1 MKLAVT
7 RLLSAGA
14 MLALIG
20 PAYAEP
26 PAVKTSPPSAAAPQ
40 PAAAVP
46 WLFQGSDLPVDKA
59 WRFGVLPNGVRY
71 AVRQNKYPANS
82 LAIRVRI
89 DAGALMERGDE
100 KGYAHFIEHMT
111 FRGTKSVPDGEGIRT
126 WQRLGAAFGTD
137 TNAFTNLTQTLYQLD
152 LPKSDPPSMDTALH
166 LLSEMVSGANF
177 DPKLVDIE
185 RKVVTAERSLRQTP
199 LAKRVQDT
207 SKALILTGTRAAT
220 ADLAGTDETLDAANA
235 DRLRAFYDRW
245 YRPERA
251 AVVIVGDADPAVLE
265 DAIRRHFGE
274 WSGRG
279 TPPAEPDYGKPVAPK
294 TMSAV
299 ITDPQAPN
307 QLSLNWVTQHDDR
320 PDTFAGESADLTR
333 AIAVQVLSRRFA
345 RRAREGAN
353 FLGAGAGYGEQ
364 RHVQDTMTVA
374 MAPKEGQWAQALSET
389 YGILADAVATLPS
402 QDEIDQVASSLEAGL
417 QSAAAGAATTQS
429 GSYANQLANAVSSGE
444 VVEEPAFMLDLF
456 EKQRKGLTPENVGAA
471 MRAAIQ
477 GEARAMLLSPTPIE
491 GGNDAFATALTQARA
506 AKAQARTEEK
516 HASLDDLG
524 QPGAP
529 GKIVWRS
536 EIADLGVTRVRFDN
550 GVEVDLRRN
559 NNEQAGILVIALA
572 GDGMTALDP
581 KARNLLWTAP
591 AIVQGGVGPLDYGA
605 LERAT
610 AGKRLGL
617 NFGVGERGFTWAGAT
632 TAVQLVDQLRLIDT
646 AIREPRFDSKAF
658 ERIRDGFV
666 QNYDSLYASPQS
678 VFGALASQP
687 MHGGD
692 RRFAFPTRAE
702 AKAVTPDAFRAFWQP
717 LFANGARKVLIIG
730 DIDTDAAIE
739 AARQTFGAAVT
750 KPQFK
755 EPSSHLA
762 LKPPAPMAAPL
773 VFTHRGDPDQ
783 LLTASVWT
791 TTGSL
796 KDLKQLRALNIA
808 AQIMQTR
815 LYDRFRESEGG
826 TYTPGVSNSQSEVFP
841 NFGLFIAY
849 SQLKAERL
857 NDFEKATRD
866 IAQDLTRSGPTADEL
881 TRALTPV
888 VSGNDQRR
896 KLNGYWAQMLQ
907 GDLDDPRYVT
917 LLRTGVT
924 GYQEVTAE
932 QVKAVAKKW
941 LSKAPALQIEV
952 RGATKP

>member
-1 MKLAVT
+1 MKPAVT

-14 MLALIG
+14 ALALIG
-20 PAYAEP
+20 PACAET
-26 PAVKTSPPSAAAPQ
+26 ASAKISPSVAAAPQ

-59 WRFGVLPNGVRY
+59 WRFGVLPNGLRY

-89 DAGALMERGDE
+89 DAGALMEHDDE

-111 FRGTKSVPDGEGIRT
+111 FRGTKSVPDGEGIHT

-137 TNAFTNLTQTLYQLD
+137 TNAFTNLSQTLYQLD
-152 LPKSDPPSMDTALH
+152 LPKNDPASMDTALH
-166 LLSEMVSGANF
+166 LLSEMVTSANF

-185 RKVVTAERSLRQTP
+185 RKVVTAERALRQTP
-199 LAKRVQDT
+199 LVKRVQDA
-207 SKALILTGTRAAT
+207 SKALVLAGTRAAD
-220 ADLAGTDETLDAANA
+220 ADIAGTDETLNAATA
-235 DRLRAFYDRW
+235 DRLRPFYDRW

-251 AVVIVGDADPAVLE
+251 TVVIVGDADAAVLE

-294 TMSAV
+294 TTSVV
-299 ITDPQAPN
+299 ISDPQAPN
-307 QLSLNWVTQHDDR
+307 QISLSWVTQHDDR
-320 PDTFAGESADLTR
+320 PDTFAGETADMNR
-333 AIAVQVLSRRFA
+333 AVAVQILSGRFA
-345 RRAREGAN
+345 RKAREGAS
-353 FLGAGAGYGEQ
+353 FLGAGAGYSEQ
-364 RHVQDTMTVA
+364 RHVEDTMVVG
-374 MAPKEGQWAQALSET
+374 MAPKEGQWKQALSET
-389 YGILADAVATLPS
+389 YGILADAVTTLPS
-402 QDEIDQVASSLEAGL
+402 QDEIDQVTSSVEASL
-417 QSAAAGAATTQS
+417 QSTAAGAATTPS
-429 GSYANQLANAVSSGE
+429 AGYANQLVNAVAAGE
-444 VVEEPAFMLDLF
+444 VVEEPGFMLDLF

-477 GEARAMLLSPTPIE
+477 GDARAMLLSPTAIE
-491 GGNDAFATALTQARA
+491 GGNDAFATALTEARA
-506 AKAQARTEEK
+506 TKAEARTQEK
-516 HASLDDLG
+516 HASLADLG

-529 GKIVWRS
+529 GKIAWRS

-559 NNEQAGILVIALA
+559 NNEQAGILVIALV

-581 KARNLLWTAP
+581 KAPVLFWTAP

-617 NFGVGERGFTWAGAT
+617 SFGVGERAFTWAGAT
-632 TAVQLVDQLRLIDT
+632 TAVQLVDQLRLIDA
-646 AIREPRFDSKAF
+646 AIREPRFDGKAF

-666 QNYDSLYASPQS
+666 QNYDSVYGSPQS
-678 VFGALASQP
+678 VFGAFAGQP
-687 MHGGD
+687 MHNGD
-692 RRFAFPTRAE
+692 QRFAFPTRAE
-702 AKAVTPDAFRAFWQP
+702 AKAVTPEAFRAFWQP
-717 LFANGARKVLIIG
+717 LFAGGVRKVLIMG

-750 KPQFK
+750 KPQSR
-755 EPSSHLA
+755 EPASHLA
-762 LKPPAPMAAPL
+762 LKPPAPSASPL

-783 LLTASVWT
+783 MLTASVWA

-826 TYTPGVSNSQSEVFP
+826 AYTPGVSNAQSEVFP
-841 NFGLFIAY
+841 HFGLFIAY
-849 SQLKAERL
+849 SQIKAERL
-857 NDFEKATRD
+857 GDFEKATRE
-866 IAQDLTRSGPTADEL
+866 IAQALAKEGPSADEL
-881 TRALTPV
+881 ARALTPV
-888 VSGNDQRR
+888 ISGNEQRR
-896 KLNGYWAQMLQ
+896 KLNLYWAQMLQ
-907 GDLDDPRYVT
+907 GDLDDPRYLT

-924 GYQEVTAE
+924 GYQQVTADE
-932 QVKAVAKKW
+932 VKAVAKRW

-952 RGATKP
+952 RGAAKN

>member
-1 MKLAVT
+1 MKLAVK
-7 RLLSAGA
+7 RLLSAVA
-14 MLALIG
+14 ALALIA
-20 PAYAEP
+20 PVFAEP
-26 PAVKTSPPSAAAPQ
+26 ASKTAIATAPQ
-40 PAAAVP
+40 AAAAVP

-59 WRFGVLPNGVRY
+59 WRFGVLPNGLRY
-71 AVRQNKYPANS
+71 AVRQNKYPSNS
-82 LAIRVRI
+82 LAVRVRI
-89 DAGALMERGDE
+89 DAGALMERDDE

-111 FRGTKSVPDGEGIRT
+111 FRGTRSVPDGEGIRV

-152 LPKSDPPSMDTALH
+152 LPKSDPASMDTALH
-166 LLSEMVSGANF
+166 LLSEMVSSANF

-185 RKVVTAERSLRQTP
+185 RKVVTAERAQRQTP
-199 LAKRVQDT
+199 LAKRIQDT
-207 SKALILTGTRAAT
+207 SKALIFAGTRAAT
-220 ADLAGTDETLDAANA
+220 ADLAGTDETLGAATA
-235 DRLRAFYDRW
+235 ERLRAFYDRW
-245 YRPERA
+245 YRPERTT
-251 AVVIVGDADPAVLE
+251 VVIVGDADAAVLE

-274 WSGRG
+274 WSGHG

-299 ITDPQAPN
+299 VSDPQAPN
-307 QLSLNWVTQHDDR
+307 QLTLSWVTQHDDR
-320 PDTFAGESADLTR
+320 PDTLAGEAADINR
-333 AIAVQVLSRRFA
+333 AVAVQILSRRFA
-345 RRAREGAN
+345 RKAREGAS
-353 FLGAGAGYGEQ
+353 FLGAGAGYSEQ
-364 RHVQDTMTVA
+364 RHVADTMQVG
-374 MAPKEGQWAQALSET
+374 MAPKEGQWKQALAET
-389 YGILADAVATLPS
+389 FGILADAVATLPG
-402 QDEIDQVASSLEAGL
+402 QDEIDQVASIVEAGL
-417 QSAAAGAATTQS
+417 QSAAAGAATTPS
-429 GSYANQLANAVSSGE
+429 SAYANQLISAAGTGE
-444 VVEEPAFMLDLF
+444 VVEEPAYTLDLF
-456 EKQRKGLTPENVGAA
+456 ETERKGLTPENVGAA
-471 MRAAIQ
+471 MRAVVQ
-477 GEARAMLLSPTPIE
+477 GEARAMLLTPTPIE
-491 GGNDAFATALTQARA
+491 GGNDALAAAL
-506 AKAQARTEEK
+506 AQARTAKAEARTQEK

-536 EIADLGVTRVRFDN
+536 EIADLGITRVRFDN

-581 KARNLLWTAP
+581 KSPNLLWTAP

-617 NFGVGERGFTWAGAT
+617 SFGVGERAFTWAGAT
-632 TAVQLVDQLRLIDT
+632 TAVQLVDQLRLIDA
-646 AIREPRFDSKAF
+646 AIREPRFESKAF
-658 ERIRDGFV
+658 ERIRDSFV
-666 QNYDSLYASPQS
+666 QNYDSVYASPQS
-678 VFGALASQP
+678 VFGAFASQP
-687 MHGGD
+687 MHDGD

-702 AKAVTPDAFRAFWQP
+702 ATAVTPDAFRAFWQP
-717 LFANGARKVLIIG
+717 LFASGVRKVLIIG

-750 KPQFK
+750 KPQAK

-762 LKPPAPMAAPL
+762 LKPPAPRAAPL

-783 LLTASVWT
+783 TLTASVWA

-796 KDLKQLRALNIA
+796 KDLKQLRALNVA

-826 TYTPGVSNSQSEVFP
+826 SYTPGVNNSQSEVFP

-857 NDFEKATRD
+857 GDFRNATRE
-866 IAQDLTRSGPTADEL
+866 IARDLAKNGPTADEL
-881 TRALTPV
+881 ARAITPV
-888 VSGNDQRR
+888 VSGNEQRR
-896 KLNGYWAQMLQ
+896 KLNGYWMQMLQ
-907 GDLDDPRYVT
+907 GDLDDPRYLS

-924 GYQEVTAE
+924 GYQEVTADA
-932 QVKAVAKKW
+932 VKAVAKKW
-941 LSKAPALQIEV
+941 LAKAPALEIRVE
-952 RGATKP
+952 GAKKR

>member
-1 MKLAVT
+1 MKLAVK
-7 RLLSAGA
+7 RLLSAVA
-14 MLALIG
+14 ALTLIA

-26 PAVKTSPPSAAAPQ
+26 ASKTPMVAAPQ
-40 PAAAVP
+40 PASAVP

-59 WRFGVLPNGVRY
+59 WRFGVLPNGLHY

-89 DAGALMERGDE
+89 DAGALMEREDE

-111 FRGTKSVPDGEGIRT
+111 FRGTRSVPDGEGIRT

-152 LPKSDPPSMDTALH
+152 LPKNDPASMDTALH
-166 LLSEMVSGANF
+166 LLSEMVSSANF

-185 RKVVTAERSLRQTP
+185 RKVVTAERAQRQTP
-199 LAKRVQDT
+199 LAKRVQDM
-207 SKALILTGTRAAT
+207 SKALVLAGTRAAA
-220 ADLAGTDETLDAANA
+220 ADVAGTDETLGAATA

-251 AVVIVGDADPAVLE
+251 TVIIVGDADPAVLE

-274 WSGRG
+274 WAGRDA
-279 TPPAEPDYGKPVAPK
+279 PPAEPDYGKPAIPK
-294 TMSAV
+294 VTSAV
-299 ITDPQAPN
+299 VSDPQAPN

-320 PDTFAGESADLTR
+320 PDTLAGETADLNR
-333 AIAVQVLSRRFA
+333 AVAVQILSRRFA
-345 RRAREGAN
+345 RKAREGAS
-353 FLGAGAGYGEQ
+353 FLGAGAGYSEQ
-364 RHVQDTMTVA
+364 RHVADMMIVA
-374 MAPKEGQWAQALSET
+374 MAPKEGKWAQALAET

-402 QDEIDQVASSLEAGL
+402 QDEIDQVASGIEAGL

-429 GSYANQLANAVSSGE
+429 GAYANQLANAVGTGE
-444 VVEEPAFMLDLF
+444 VVEEPAYMLDLF
-456 EKQRKGLTPENVGAA
+456 ERQRKGLTSENVGAA
-471 MRAAIQ
+471 MRAVIQ
-477 GEARAMLLSPTPIE
+477 GEARAMLLTPTPIE
-491 GGNDAFATALTQARA
+491 GGNDAFAAAL
-506 AKAQARTEEK
+506 AQARTAKAEARTQEK

-572 GDGMTALDP
+572 GDGMIALDP
-581 KARNLLWTAP
+581 KSPNLLWTAP

-617 NFGVGERGFTWAGAT
+617 SFGVGERAFTWAGAT
-632 TAVQLVDQLRLIDT
+632 TAVQLVDQLRLIDA
-646 AIREPRFDSKAF
+646 AIREPRFDGKVF

-678 VFGALASQP
+678 VFGAFASQP
-687 MHGGD
+687 MHDGD
-692 RRFAFPTRAE
+692 RRFAFPTRAD

-717 LFANGARKVLIIG
+717 LFASGVRKVLIIG

-750 KPQFK
+750 KPEPK
-755 EPSSHLA
+755 EPASHLA
-762 LKPPAPMAAPL
+762 LKPPAPTATPL

-783 LLTASVWT
+783 LLAANVWA

-796 KDLKQLRALNIA
+796 KDLKQMRALNVA

-815 LYDRFRESEGG
+815 LYDRFRENEGG
-826 TYTPGVSNSQSEVFP
+826 SYTPGVSNSQSEVFP

-857 NDFEKATRD
+857 GDFQKATRE
-866 IAQDLTRSGPTADEL
+866 IAQELAKNGPTADEL
-881 TRALTPV
+881 ARAITPV
-888 VSGNDQRR
+888 VSGNEQRR
-896 KLNGYWAQMLQ
+896 KLNGYWAQLLQ
-907 GDLDDPRYVT
+907 GDLDDPRYLA

-924 GYQEVTAE
+924 GYQEVTADA
-932 QVKAVAKKW
+932 VKAVARKW
-941 LSKAPALQIEV
+941 LAKAPALEIRVEGVKKQ
-952 RGATKP
+952 